1 MGYCM
6 APLSAGPGVRRR
18 SGPKPFHGVRTL
30 NPDGLSLVAL
40 PGLPLVSPGE
50 DLPALLVAAMAGNGL
65 EPCAHDVLVV
75 AQKIVSKSQGRY
87 VRLADVTPSPHAV
100 ELAALVQKDPRHVEV
115 ILSESTEIIAA
126 RPGVL
131 IVVHRL
137 GFIMANAGVDQSNVE
152 QEPDDEQVLLLP
164 EAPDAWCETMRAH
177 IYRHFGVEVG
187 VVMSDSF
194 GRPWR
199 IGVTGVAI
207 GAAGLPAVV
216 DCVGEPDLFGGALRV
231 P

>member
-6 APLSAGPGVRRR
+6 APLSAGPGLRRR

-87 VRLADVTPSPHAV
+87 VRLADVVPSS
-100 ELAALVQKDPRHVEV
+100 RHVEV

-207 GAAGLPAVV
+207 GAAGLPAVG